1 MNATCFDALVAAAG
15 FAAATASTK
24 SCAKRGARVAPK
36 AAVSSLAGGWIPPRA
51 IASPES
57 TTVRRRAVRVASSA
71 SASAS
76 SSTPL
81 PNLTL
86 NEVLAQLAAKSS
98 ARGVS
103 APTPRGTA
111 TSSSSSS
118 AGDRALPPFQSDVEE
133 ELARTR
139 ERAAEDAVT
148 SANAPSTTS
157 VIDVKGIP
165 PLPRPPPR
173 PNTIAVV
180 AASPSAS
187 AQMQMPRGAH
197 AAAAAT
203 ALDGG
208 VFVAPAALTFAA
220 GVVACVLGSALSA
233 FLLAFIPTL
242 RALKGA
248 ANEIADLAA
257 TIREEVPDTLAA
269 VRLSGLELT
278 DCLEEVGELTSE
290 VNSGVKGTG
299 RVLTMGVDTA
309 GTLGK
314 YAAETVRVVVP
325 EVRKR
330 ATPLVQKARRAA
342 EVNVERSLEENAQT
356 EEYSGPVV
364 VAAARATK
372 SGVQYARGALR
383 AAGVARQVG
392 RLYKTARDWNQA
404 GVVETQNDG
413 K

>member
-1 MNATCFDALVAAAG
+1 M
-15 FAAATASTK
+15 AAT
-24 SCAKRGARVAPK
+24 
-36 AAVSSLAGGWIPPRA
+36 
-51 IASPES
+51 
-57 TTVRRRAVRVASSA
+57 
-71 SASAS
+71 
-76 SSTPL
+76 
-81 PNLTL
+81 
-86 NEVLAQLAAKSS
+86 S
-98 ARGVS
+98 AR
-103 APTPRGTA
+103 
-111 TSSSSSS
+111 
-118 AGDRALPPFQSDVEE
+118 
-133 ELARTR
+133 
-139 ERAAEDAVT
+139 
-148 SANAPSTTS
+148 
-157 VIDVKGIP
+157 
-165 PLPRPPPR
+165 LPRPSARAGRLPPD
-173 PNTIAVV
+173 A
-180 AASPSAS
+180 
-187 AQMQMPRGAH
+187 
-197 AAAAAT
+197 
-203 ALDGG
+203 
-208 VFVAPAALTFAA
+208 
-220 GVVACVLGSALSA
+220 
-233 FLLAFIPTL
+233 L